1 LRKQKI
7 EAMKARLTN
16 EAIWKI
22 QHPKNKNIK
31 KGLEKVLE
39 INHSTVWYTLKI
51 NDWNGHLTK
60 EVALR
65 YLEQE
70 LRMTRA
76 QMLEIEDNE

>member
-1 LRKQKI
+1 MR
-7 EAMKARLTN
+7 ARLNYET
-16 EAIWKI
+16 IRKI
-22 QHPKNKNIK
+22 QHPKNIHVK

-39 INHSTVWYTLKI
+39 ITRTVVWYTLKL

-76 QMLEIEDNE
+76 QMLEVEDNE